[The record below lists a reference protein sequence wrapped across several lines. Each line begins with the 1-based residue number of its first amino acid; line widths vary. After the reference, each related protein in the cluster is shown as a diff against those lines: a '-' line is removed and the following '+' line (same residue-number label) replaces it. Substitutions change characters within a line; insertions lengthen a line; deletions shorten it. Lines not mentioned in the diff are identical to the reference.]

1 MIKESTIPI
10 VVIMATQEAKIIENF
25 KIFSTLLRALNL
37 TLIRFRAKRKKLT
50 DTRALII
57 IIKFVLIMLALL

>member
-57 IIKFVLIMLALL
+57 IIKFVVILIEM